1 MTGQTPG
8 KPPVKQ
14 RPKVV
19 PSSRKTLFQSELHT
33 LVSSVILDV
42 GFYDLVFFDRLMFLT
57 IHFQKLGDKEWTD
70 SEICALVKYIA
81 LYHKPKGNGTD
92 TWPVH
97 KREDFWEICATAVMQ
112 FGGGYKRSCK
122 YKLKF
127 FLTVKYFHLFLDICN
142 LHSNVKVLLLL
153 LAE

>member
-1 MTGQTPG
+1 M
-8 KPPVKQ
+8 
-14 RPKVV
+14 
-19 PSSRKTLFQSELHT
+19 
-33 LVSSVILDV
+33 ILDV
-42 GFYDLVFFDRLMFLT
+42 GFYGLVFFNRFMYLT
-57 IHFQKLGDKEWTD
+57 IPFQKPRETKSGLNP
-70 SEICALVKYIA
+70 CPIA
-81 LYHKPKGNGTD
+81 LYQRPKGNGTD

-97 KREDFWEICATAVMQ
+97 KREDFWEICATAVVQ